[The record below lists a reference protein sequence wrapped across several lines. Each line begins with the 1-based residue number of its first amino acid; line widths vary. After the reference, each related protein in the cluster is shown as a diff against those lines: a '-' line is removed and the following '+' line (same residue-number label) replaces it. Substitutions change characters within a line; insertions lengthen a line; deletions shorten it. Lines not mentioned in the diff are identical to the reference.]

1 MQLSRKRESGGII
14 AYLWPLKLKD
24 RRVEVSYETIIVG
37 KENGVATLT
46 LNRPKVMN
54 AWNPQMARET
64 SDAVEHMDHD
74 DEVKVVILTGAG
86 KAFSSGADVSRLK
99 ETADGKVPFLET
111 TTGTVMSGQTSLLDA
126 VENIRKMS
134 KPVIAAVHGIA
145 AGAGLSVAL
154 ACDIRIAADDA
165 RFTMAFV
172 KRGLI
177 PDLGGTYLLP
187 RLVGPGMA
195 ARLIFTGDIIDAK
208 EAARIGMVDELV
220 SAGELLSKANDLAQ
234 KIAMNPPLAIRM
246 AKKALYKGMN
256 ETDLRS
262 QMDYEIFIQGG
273 LMRTDDF
280 REGVASFFEKR
291 EPEFKGK

>member
-1 MQLSRKRESGGII
+1 M
-14 AYLWPLKLKD
+14 P
-24 RRVEVSYETIIVG
+24 YETIIIEKG
-37 KENGVATLT
+37 DGVATLT
-46 LNRPKVMN
+46 LNRPEVMN
-54 AWNPQMARET
+54 AWNPQMAREA
-64 SDAVEHMDHD
+64 SEAVEQMDHD
-74 DEVKVVILTGAG
+74 DEVKVVIITGAG

-99 ETADGKVPFLET
+99 ETSEGKVPFLET
-111 TTGTVMSGQTSLLDA
+111 TTGTVMAGQISLLDA
-126 VENIRKMS
+126 VENIRKLG
-134 KPVIAAVHGIA
+134 KPVIAAMHGVA

-154 ACDIRIAADDA
+154 ACDIRIAAEDA

-195 ARLIFTGDIIDAK
+195 ARLIFTGEVIDAK
-208 EAARIGMVDELV
+208 EAVRIGMVDEIV
-220 SAGELLSKANDLAQ
+220 PADELLSKANDLAQ
-234 KIAMNPPLAIRM
+234 KIALNPPLAVRM

-256 ETDLRS
+256 ETDLRA
-262 QMDYEIFIQGG
+262 QMDYEIFVQGG

-291 EPEFKGK
+291 NPEFKGK

>member
-1 MQLSRKRESGGII
+1 M
-14 AYLWPLKLKD
+14 
-24 RRVEVSYETIIVG
+24 SYETLII
-37 KENGVATLT
+37 ENEGGIATIT
-46 LNRPKVMN
+46 LNRPQVMN
-54 AWNPQMARET
+54 AWNPQMAGEA
-64 SDAVEHMDHD
+64 SEIIGDMDRD
-74 DEVKVVILTGAG
+74 DEVKVVVLTGAG
-86 KAFSSGADVSRLK
+86 KAFSSGADVGRLR
-99 ETADGKVPFLET
+99 ETAEGKVPLLET
-111 TTGTVMSGQTSLLDA
+111 TSGRVLTGQTSLLTA
-126 VENIRKMS
+126 VENIRKLS
-134 KPVIAAVHGIA
+134 KPVIAAIHGVA

-154 ACDIRIAADDA
+154 ACDIRIAAEDS

-195 ARLIFTGDIIDAK
+195 ARLIFTGDVIDAK

-220 SAGELLSKANDLAQ
+220 SPEEVLLKAKELAR
-234 KIAMNPPLAIRM
+234 KIAQNPPLAVRM

-273 LMRTDDF
+273 LMCTEDF
-280 REGVASFFEKR
+280 QEGVNSFFEKR
-291 EPEFKGK
+291 EPEFKGR

>member
-1 MQLSRKRESGGII
+1 
-14 AYLWPLKLKD
+14 
-24 RRVEVSYETIIVG
+24 VSYETLIIANEG
-37 KENGVATLT
+37 GVATVT
-46 LNRPKVMN
+46 LNRPEVMN
-54 AWNPQMARET
+54 AWNPQMANEASEAIEAMD
-64 SDAVEHMDHD
+64 SDDA
-74 DEVKVVILTGAG
+74 VKVVILTGAG
-86 KAFSSGADVSRLK
+86 KAFSSGADVGRLK
-99 ETADGKVPFLET
+99 ETAEGKVPLLET
-111 TTGTVMSGQTSLLDA
+111 TAGRVFTGQTSLLTA
-126 VENIRKMS
+126 VENIRKLS
-134 KPVIAAVHGIA
+134 KPVIAAIHGVA

-154 ACDIRIAADDA
+154 ACDIRIAAEDA

-195 ARLIFTGDIIDAK
+195 ARLIFTGDVIDAK

-220 SAGELLSKANDLAQ
+220 SPEEVMLKAKELAQ
-234 KIAMNPPLAIRM
+234 KIAQNPPLAVRM

-280 REGVASFFEKR
+280 QEGVASFFEKR
-291 EPEFKGK
+291 EPRFKGR

>member
-1 MQLSRKRESGGII
+1 M
-14 AYLWPLKLKD
+14 
-24 RRVEVSYETIIVG
+24 SYETIILEI
-37 KENGVATLT
+37 ENGVAILT
-46 LNRPKVMN
+46 LNRPEVMN
-54 AWNPQMARET
+54 AWNPQMAKEA
-64 SDAVEHMDHD
+64 SDAFASMDSD
-74 DEVKVVILTGAG
+74 DEIKVVVLTGAG
-86 KAFSSGADVSRLK
+86 KAFSSGADVGRLK

-111 TTGTVMSGQTSLLDA
+111 TAGTVMSGRTSLLTA
-126 VENIRKMS
+126 VEKIRKLS
-134 KPVIAAVHGIA
+134 KPVIAAVHGVA

-154 ACDIRIAADDA
+154 ACDIRIAADDS

-187 RLVGPGMA
+187 RLVGPGIA
-195 ARLIFTGDIIDAK
+195 AKLIFTGDVINAE
-208 EAARIGMVDELV
+208 EASRIGMVDELV
-220 SAGELLSKANDLAQ
+220 PLNDVLVKAKELARR
-234 KIAMNPPLAIRM
+234 IALNPPLAVRM

-280 REGVASFFEKR
+280 QEGVDSFFEKR
-291 EPEFKGK
+291 EPEFMGK

>member
-1 MQLSRKRESGGII
+1 MT
-14 AYLWPLKLKD
+14 
-24 RRVEVSYETIIVG
+24 YETITLEI
-37 KENGVATLT
+37 KNGVAILT
-46 LNRPKVMN
+46 LNRPEVMN
-54 AWNPQMARET
+54 AWNPQMAKEA
-64 SDAVEHMDHD
+64 SDAVGKMDSD
-74 DEVKVVILTGAG
+74 DEVKVVIITGAG
-86 KAFSSGADVSRLK
+86 RAFSSGADVGRLR
-99 ETADGKVPFLET
+99 ETAEGKVPFLET
-111 TTGTVMSGQTSLLDA
+111 TAGTVLAGRTSLLTA
-126 VENIRKMS
+126 VENIRKLS

-187 RLVGPGMA
+187 RLVGPGIA
-195 ARLIFTGDIIDAK
+195 AKLIFTGDVIDAK

-220 SAGELLSKANDLAQ
+220 PSDEVLAKAKELAQ
-234 KIAMNPPLAIRM
+234 QIAQNPPLAVRM

-256 ETDLRS
+256 EPDLRS
-262 QMDYEIFIQGG
+262 QMDYEIFVQGG
-273 LMRTDDF
+273 LMRTEDF
-280 REGVASFFEKR
+280 QEGVASFFEKR